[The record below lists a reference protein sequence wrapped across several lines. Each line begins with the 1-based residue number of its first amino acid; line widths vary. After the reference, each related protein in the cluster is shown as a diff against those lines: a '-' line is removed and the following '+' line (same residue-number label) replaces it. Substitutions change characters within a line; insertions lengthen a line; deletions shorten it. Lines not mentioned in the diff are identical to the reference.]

1 MLAEMRIQGLGVIDD
16 ATLELDP
23 GLTVLTG
30 ETGAGK
36 TMVVTGLTLL
46 GGGRAEASRVA
57 DGARRAVVEGRFS
70 AEPAA
75 VAVAD
80 EVGAEPDDDGTLIA
94 VRTVGAD
101 GRSRAHLGGRSVPVG
116 VLGRLAEATLA
127 VHGQNDQLRLL
138 RPAEQRALL
147 DRFAGETVAEP
158 LARYRAVRAEWMR
171 ISAELVERRDG
182 ARRLAQE
189 ADLLR
194 HGLTEI
200 TAVDPQPG
208 EDVELVAHARRLAEA
223 DDLRAVASAAQAAL
237 VGAED
242 VPDVP
247 AALALIGEARHR
259 LAAAGDAELSALDA
273 RLDGGVGA
281 ARRRRR
287 GAHRLPRP
295 ARRRSRAARVRAVAA
310 GRAEGAH
317 PQVRR
322 RRRRRAG
329 VGRPPRGSA
338 WVRWTSPTRPSPRLT
353 ARRDGLAVEL
363 AEHAAAVTAARTKA
377 AGRLAADTTAELA
390 GLAMA
395 DARLL
400 VAVTQRVAGAG
411 AAEAVRVGRRELVAG
426 ADGVDEVELRLVA
439 HAGASPQPLHKG
451 ASGGE
456 LSRVMLALEVALAG
470 ADPVPTMVFDEVDA
484 GVGGR
489 AAVEI
494 GRRLARLA
502 SRHQVIVVT
511 HLPQVAAYADRHLVV
526 DKSRH
531 DGGKA
536 RSRVRTL
543 AEDERIVELARML
556 AGLDDTDTGRA
567 HAEELLEAARS
578 HRAADRTPTP
588 AASPPTPAAGESP
601 FSRRRVPASTTV
613 GRVSTALSPRSRCE
627 SVFPPRG
634 PCPGIRGEPGWPVA
648 RRRTIAQL
656 AVWRCTTHRRQN
668 GDSPS

>member
-80 EVGAEPDDDGTLIA
+80 EVGADPDEDGTLIA
-94 VRTVGAD
+94 VRTVGSD

-116 VLGRLAEATLA
+116 VLARLAEATLA

-158 LARYRAVRAEWMR
+158 LARYRAVRAEWLR
-171 ISAELVERRDG
+171 IAAELAERRDG

-200 TAVDPQPG
+200 TAVDPEPG
-208 EDVELVAHARRLAEA
+208 EDVELVAQARRLAAA
-223 DDLRAVASAAQAAL
+223 DDLRAVAAGAQAAL
-237 VGAED
+237 VGSED
-242 VPDVP
+242 APDMP

-259 LAAAGDAELSALDA
+259 LAGADDAELSALDA
-273 RLDGGVGA
+273 RLAEALALLGDVGA
-281 ARRRRR
+281 ELT
-287 GAHRLPRP
+287 GYLDRLDADPERL
-295 ARRRSRAARVRAVAA
+295 ASVLSRQAELKALTRKYAADVDGVLAWAEAARERLGSLDVSDEALAV
-310 GRAEGAH
+310 
-317 PQVRR
+317 
-322 RRRRRAG
+322 
-329 VGRPPRGSA
+329 
-338 WVRWTSPTRPSPRLT
+338 LT

-400 VAVTQRVAGAG
+400 VAVTQREAGAG
-411 AAEAVRVGRRELVAG
+411 AADVVRVGRRELVAG
-426 ADGVDEVELRLVA
+426 AEGVDEVELRLVA

-502 SRHQVIVVT
+502 HRHQVIVVT

-526 DKSRH
+526 DKSRR
-531 DGGKA
+531 DGGKT

-543 AEDERIVELARML
+543 GEDERIAELARML

-567 HAEELLEAARS
+567 HAEELLGAARS
-578 HRAADRTPTP
+578 HRAADRTP
-588 AASPPTPAAGESP
+588 
-601 FSRRRVPASTTV
+601 
-613 GRVSTALSPRSRCE
+613 
-627 SVFPPRG
+627 
-634 PCPGIRGEPGWPVA
+634 A
-648 RRRTIAQL
+648 RR
-656 AVWRCTTHRRQN
+656 
-668 GDSPS
+668 G

>member
-158 LARYRAVRAEWMR
+158 LGRYRAVRSEWMR

-182 ARRLAQE
+182 ARKLAQE

-223 DDLRAVASAAQAAL
+223 DELRAVASAAQAAL

-273 RLDGGVGA
+273 RLTEALALLGDVGA
-281 ARRRRR
+281 ELT
-287 GAHRLPRP
+287 GYLDRLDADPERL
-295 ARRRSRAARVRAVAA
+295 ASVLSRQAELKALTRKYAADVDGVLAWAAAARERLGSLDVSDEALA
-310 GRAEGAH
+310 G
-317 PQVRR
+317 
-322 RRRRRAG
+322 
-329 VGRPPRGSA
+329 
-338 WVRWTSPTRPSPRLT
+338 LT

-426 ADGVDEVELRLVA
+426 AEGVDEVELRLVA
-439 HAGASPQPLHKG
+439 HACASPQPLHKG

-578 HRAADRTPTP
+578 HRAADRTPT
-588 AASPPTPAAGESP
+588 
-601 FSRRRVPASTTV
+601 RRR
-613 GRVSTALSPRSRCE
+613 
-627 SVFPPRG
+627 
-634 PCPGIRGEPGWPVA
+634 
-648 RRRTIAQL
+648 
-656 AVWRCTTHRRQN
+656 
-668 GDSPS
+668 